1 MSILPSN
8 YVPTGERDPEAPS
21 SSTRYFKPSE
31 IKPGQSV
38 TLRLCGTYGSGHVI
52 AGYQYFTM
60 EGRPRRFP
68 TFPKNYLD
76 DIGLTYEGKTK
87 GTGEKDRPIY
97 FLSWACLLKG
107 DEEFKILDITQK
119 KVREQIEAVLAMEDY
134 TVENGELANFFLTIT
149 RQGEKKDTSYTVI
162 PTLKVAA
169 KDDRERWHAE
179 REQLWL
185 PALFE
190 GGDPFAGKPSGA
202 DASETPTTPLTHRDE
217 LGADQELTAAGW

>member
-21 SSTRYFKPSE
+21 SPSRYLKPSD
-31 IKPGQSV
+31 IKPGQSL
-38 TLRLCGTYGSGHVI
+38 TLRLCGTYASGHVI

-60 EGRPRRFP
+60 AGRPRRFP
-68 TFPKNYLD
+68 VFPKNYLD
-76 DIGLTYEGKTK
+76 DIGLTWEGKNNN
-87 GTGEKDRPIY
+87 TGEKDRPIY
-97 FLSWACLLKG
+97 FLSWACLVRG
-107 DEEFKILDITQK
+107 EEEFKILDITQK

-134 TVENGELANFFLTIT
+134 TVENGEPANFFLTIT

-162 PTLKVAA
+162 PTLKVAPE
-169 KDDRERWHAE
+169 KDAERWRAA
-179 REQLWL
+179 REELWL

-202 DASETPTTPLTHRDE
+202 PEALPATPLTHRDE
-217 LGADQELTAAGW
+217 LGADQELQAAGW